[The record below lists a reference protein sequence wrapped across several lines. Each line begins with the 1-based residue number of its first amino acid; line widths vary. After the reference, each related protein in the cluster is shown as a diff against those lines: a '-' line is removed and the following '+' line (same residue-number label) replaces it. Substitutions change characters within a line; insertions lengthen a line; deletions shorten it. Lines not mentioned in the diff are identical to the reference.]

1 MTQLRPQFI
10 NGDDDS
16 FFSLVDDRST
26 VAISGFNLATTPEY
40 LILKLF
46 ERYTETGH
54 PAQLMIETDALPAA
68 PGRAMDIVFKRIYE
82 EKDYSFIKAILVPFM
97 GFSPY
102 LQKLALEN
110 RIQIY
115 GWPIGIASYWFREI
129 ASGRP
134 GVLTKI

>member
-1 MTQLRPQFI
+1 VTQLRPQFI
-10 NGDDDS
+10 NGEDDS

-82 EKDYSFIKAILVPFM
+82 E
-97 GFSPY
+97 
-102 LQKLALEN
+102 N
-110 RIQIY
+110 Y
-115 GWPIGIASYWFREI
+115 GP
-129 ASGRP
+129 
-134 GVLTKI
+134 